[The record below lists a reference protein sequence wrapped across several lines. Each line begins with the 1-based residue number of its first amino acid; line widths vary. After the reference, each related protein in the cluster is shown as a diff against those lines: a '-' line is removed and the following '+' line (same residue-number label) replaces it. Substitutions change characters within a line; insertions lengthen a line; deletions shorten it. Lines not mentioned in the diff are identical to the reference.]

1 MNNSSRSKVQGS
13 RSKVNRMLS
22 DLGPWT
28 LDLGPHWP
36 WIAIAALAIIPHL
49 GALSNPFAYDDWEII
64 PENPYMVHPHAIR
77 QMFSSHVWG
86 FIGHGGLTNYYRPLQ
101 HLFNYAIFHLF
112 GAHPA
117 WFHLFNI
124 VLHAGVSLA
133 VMAVIFRLSSSRA
146 AGIVAGLLFA
156 VYPVHS
162 EVIAWIA
169 CTPDLLSS
177 LFGLL
182 AALAYLKMGRASPMA
197 PARKAALL
205 GLLGLLL
212 LLAMFSKE
220 IGVMLPAILVAYEL
234 LVCRR
239 TDVRQWKAVWPQLC
253 VMTAA
258 TVVYLAARFEALGSM
273 VPVHAR
279 DVISPAARLY
289 TCLAVFYRYAAL
301 AVWPM
306 DLSFFRYYQVSRS
319 PLDPAVA
326 AGALCVAA
334 FLVLGVWLHRRRRPE
349 VLGLAIYLLTLLPMF
364 QLPYLSTQQFVTERA
379 AYLPSVGLCWLL
391 ACGLLLLGTKVGWR
405 RAIVLLLSL
414 LGVFAARSAVRMGD
428 WGDEVAAF
436 QEGLARNPGAFHV
449 HASLGGVLLRR
460 LRPAEAVPELLEA
473 VRLRGDYA
481 DAYNNLGRAYSLL
494 QQPDLALWNYRRAAA
509 LSIQQGRLDSAA
521 RSLSNLGVFY
531 RSLDRNQEALQAY
544 RDALR
549 VDPECAIAR
558 NNLGYLLL
566 IEGRVPE
573 AMVELQTTIRQDPA
587 LHQAHANLGLAYAM
601 AGRLEDARRALAA
614 AERLNPTNA
623 ETQAR
628 IGDVCLAGGQIE
640 QARRR
645 FLRALDLQP
654 GNVRAR
660 QGLATIGAK

>member
-1 MNNSSRSKVQGS
+1 MNNSGRSKVQGP
-13 RSKVNRMLS
+13 RSNNIL
-22 DLGPWT
+22 LT

-49 GALSNPFAYDDWEII
+49 GALANPFAYDDWSII
-64 PENPYMVHPHAIR
+64 PENPYMVHPQAIR
-77 QMFSSHVWG
+77 RMFGSHVWG
-86 FIGHGGLTNYYRPLQ
+86 FLGHVGMSNYYRPLQ

-133 VMAVIFRLSSSRA
+133 VMAVILRLSSSRA

-182 AALAYLKMGRASPMA
+182 AILVYLKTTEASTVPLARRAGPLV
-197 PARKAALL
+197 LL
-205 GLLGLLL
+205 GLNL

-220 IGVMLPAILVAYEL
+220 IAVMLPAMIAAYDL
-234 LVCRR
+234 LVRR
-239 TDVRQWKAVWPQLC
+239 RRRLPQWREVWVQYC
-253 VMTAA
+253 VMAGATAL
-258 TVVYLAARFEALGSM
+258 YLGARFLALGGM
-273 VPVHAR
+273 VPVQSQLAA
-279 DVISPAARLY
+279 SWAARLW
-289 TCLAVFYRYAAL
+289 TCLAVFYRYVVL
-301 AVWPM
+301 VVWPI
-306 DLSFFRYYQVSRS
+306 DLNFFRYHEISRS
-319 PLDPAVA
+319 PLEPAVV
-326 AGALCVAA
+326 AGALCLAA
-334 FLVLGVWLHRRRRPE
+334 VLALGFWLYRRRKPE
-349 VLGLAIYLLTLLPMF
+349 TFGLIISLLALLPMF
-364 QLPYLSTQQFVTERA
+364 QLPYLNTELLVTERA
-379 AYLPSVGLCWLL
+379 AYLPSVGFCWVS
-391 ACGLLLLGTKVGWR
+391 ASGLLLAGRKLGRRKV
-405 RAIVLLLSL
+405 AALVLVLLA
-414 LGVFAARSAVRMGD
+414 VCTARSAVRMSD
-428 WGDEVAAF
+428 WRDEVALF
-436 QEGLARNPGAFHV
+436 HEGLARSPGAFHL
-449 HASLGGVLLRR
+449 HAFYGDVLVRHN
-460 LRPAEAVPELLEA
+460 RPAEAIPELVEA
-473 VRLRGDYA
+473 TRLRRDYV

-494 QQPDLALWNYRRAAA
+494 QQPDLALRNYRRATA

-521 RSLSNLGVFY
+521 RSLSNLGVLY
-531 RSLDRNQEALQAY
+531 RSLDRNQEALKAY

-549 VDPECAIAR
+549 VDPECVIAR

-573 AMVELQTTIRQDPA
+573 AIVELQTTIRQDPA
-587 LHQAHANLGLAYAM
+587 LYQAHANLGLAYAM

-645 FLRALDLQP
+645 FLRALELQP

>member
-1 MNNSSRSKVQGS
+1 
-13 RSKVNRMLS
+13 
-22 DLGPWT
+22 

-117 WFHLFNI
+117 WFHFFNI

-182 AALAYLKMGRASPMA
+182 AALAYLKMGRASPMT

-220 IGVMLPAILVAYEL
+220 IGVVLPAILVAYEL

-258 TVVYLAARFEALGSM
+258 AVVYLAARFEALGSM

-301 AVWPM
+301 VVWPM

-334 FLVLGVWLHRRRRPE
+334 ILVLGVWLHRRRRPE
-349 VLGLAIYLLTLLPMF
+349 VLGLVIYVLTLLPMF
-364 QLPYLSTQQFVTERA
+364 QLPYLSTQQLVTERA

-391 ACGLLLLGTKVGWR
+391 ACGLLLLGTKVGRR
-405 RAIVLLLSL
+405 RATVLLLSL

-449 HASLGGVLLRR
+449 HASLGDVLLRH

-473 VRLRGDYA
+473 VRLRGDYV
-481 DAYNNLGRAYSLL
+481 DAYNSLGRAYSLL
-494 QQPDLALWNYRRAAA
+494 QQPDLALRNYRRAAA

-521 RSLSNLGVFY
+521 RALANLAVVY
-531 RSLDRNQEALQAY
+531 RS
-544 RDALR
+544 
-549 VDPECAIAR
+549 
-558 NNLGYLLL
+558 
-566 IEGRVPE
+566 
-573 AMVELQTTIRQDPA
+573 M
-587 LHQAHANLGLAYAM
+587 
-601 AGRLEDARRALAA
+601 GRLEESVDASRRALAA
-614 AERLNPTNA
+614 DPQFAGAHNNLGYALLLQGRIGEAKRHFQAAIELDPAMDLAWSNLGLAAAIGGEWPSAMACLRRAEQLNPQSG
-623 ETQAR
+623 EVQAR
-628 IGDVCLAGGQIE
+628 IGDLYLAHGAAGD
-640 QARRR
+640 ARRQFR
-645 FLRALDLQP
+645 RALELDPGNQRARSGLRAMGEGQ
-654 GNVRAR
+654 
-660 QGLATIGAK
+660 